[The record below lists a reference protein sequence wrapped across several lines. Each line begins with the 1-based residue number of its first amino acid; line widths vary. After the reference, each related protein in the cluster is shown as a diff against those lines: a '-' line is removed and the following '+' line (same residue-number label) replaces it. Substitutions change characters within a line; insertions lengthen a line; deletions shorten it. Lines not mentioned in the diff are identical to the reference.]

1 MTWVENGNGQCYI
14 KLLYSILVLCV
25 SFTPTYP
32 QSLCLRVFY
41 TIAIKIYMGPCP
53 ISVYTI
59 TLHFNSPIEDTIFR
73 TTHVIKFRDN
83 AHQE

>member
-1 MTWVENGNGQCYI
+1 MTWVGNGNGQCYI

-53 ISVYTI
+53 IS
-59 TLHFNSPIEDTIFR
+59 
-73 TTHVIKFRDN
+73 
-83 AHQE
+83 